1 MEKRTEVDYIIE
13 KDGISK
19 LVHVDLL
26 RKFGQRTMT
35 NVFDQREDIEMH
47 IMCNVIES
55 NAMTRGD
62 TQRAE
67 FISEIPDGYKERLRV
82 MEEEEYKDVITTELG
97 HTDRVEHRIELT
109 AELPSRIKR
118 YQIPQSYKEEVE
130 KQVKELLTGKV
141 WKSDSQFASPLVIVR
156 KKRWVSKTML

>member
-62 TQRAE
+62 TQRAD
-67 FISEIPDGYKERLRV
+67 F
-82 MEEEEYKDVITTELG
+82 
-97 HTDRVEHRIELT
+97 
-109 AELPSRIKR
+109 
-118 YQIPQSYKEEVE
+118 
-130 KQVKELLTGKV
+130 
-141 WKSDSQFASPLVIVR
+141 
-156 KKRWVSKTML
+156 VS